1 MSNLRFQKRLAASV
15 LDCGV
20 NRVWLDNS
28 ELSSIAVA
36 NARSAIRKLVHNGII
51 VKKPEDMHSTARHKK
66 RLLAKREGR
75 HTGYGR
81 RRGSK
86 NARTPEKFL
95 WIRRIRCLRKT
106 LRAHRKS
113 NSIDRQSYRK
123 LYLKAKGNVFRNKR
137 VLEEHRT
144 SLKAERGQAELQKK
158 SIDARRERARR
169 RRNKKSEALAN

>member
-15 LDCGV
+15 LDCGL

-28 ELSSIAVA
+28 ETSSIAVA

-51 VKKPEDMHSTARHKK
+51 VKKHEGMHSSARHKK

-75 HTGYGR
+75 HTGYGK

-106 LRAHRKS
+106 LREHRNA

-123 LYLKAKGNVFRNKR
+123 LYLKAKGNMFRNKR
-137 VLEEHRT
+137 VLEEHISR
-144 SLKAERGQAELQKK
+144 LKDERRQDESQKK
-158 SIDARRERARR
+158 SIDAKRERARR
-169 RRNKKSEALAN
+169 RRNKKQGALV